1 MNLYNTQLNKAFQSK
16 SVLKIITGINNTNI
30 GNVLKI
36 AKAAELSR
44 ATYLDVAA
52 NVKLV
57 KILKSSCSLPI
68 CTSSI
73 NPIDLYNCVL
83 AGADLVEIGN
93 YDFFYNQGIYL
104 TAEQIVNLVLEVK
117 SMVESIDIC
126 VTIPYHITWIEQ
138 VYLAQKLE
146 AIGVSIIQ
154 TEGISRFYKAELVS
168 SIIDISSLIDT
179 SIPTLLST
187 YSLSQFVNIP
197 TIASSGFKNILA
209 PIAYSYG
216 ASGIGFGSSL
226 QQQNDVNSII
236 KYINQAHKL
245 INSLTNLEVV
255 YNVSNSYSKLNKVK
269 S

>member
-1 MNLYNTQLNKAFQSK
+1 MNLYNTQLSKAFQSK
-16 SVLKIITGINNTNI
+16 SVLKVITGINNTNI

-52 NVKLV
+52 NVKLM
-57 KILKSSCSLPI
+57 KTLKSSCNLPI
-68 CTSSI
+68 CISSI

-104 TAEQIVNLVLEVK
+104 TAAQIVNLVLEVK
-117 SMVESIDIC
+117 CMVEEIDIC

-138 VYLAQKLE
+138 IYLAKKLE
-146 AIGVSIIQ
+146 ALGVSIIQ
-154 TEGISRFYKAELVS
+154 TEGISRCYEAKFFS
-168 SIIDISSLIDT
+168 SVIDISNLVDT
-179 SIPTLLST
+179 SIPSLFST

-197 TIASSGFKNILA
+197 IISSSGFKNLLA
-209 PIAYSYG
+209 PIVYNYG

-226 QQQNDVNSII
+226 QQQNDVNSMI

-245 INSLTNLEVV
+245 ITSLTQLEVV
-255 YNVSNSYSKLNKVK
+255 YNSSDSSSKFSKVRF
-269 S
+269 